1 MVQRKI
7 LIVGAG
13 IGGLGAAAV
22 LRQESALAAGS
33 IQIRKHL

>member
-7 LIVGAG
+7 RIVGAG
-13 IGGLGAAAV
+13 IGGLGPAAV

-33 IQIRKHL
+33 IEIRKRL